1 MSLIP
6 PSQRNRQPLLTREA
20 IAGALAEGIDPALV
34 VAALDNRENAPR
46 RRRIGEV
53 LVQRRTISQ
62 GQLDDCLAEQ
72 AKTPPGG
79 VRPRLGTIIIEKRYA
94 SDTQVA
100 EALAAALVL
109 DLVDLSR
116 TTISP
121 DIARLLPREMAER
134 DCLLVLA
141 KDGKRVTVAAGDPT
155 NVVALDDVRF
165 HTGASSMH
173 VVVATESQIRN
184 QLRRVW
190 SLTQSN
196 EVASLFEAAA
206 EVASVPEND
215 LTGAETAP
223 IVRLVDMIFR
233 DAAAGGASDIHLE
246 SQAKELRIRFRI
258 DGVLRDVMTM
268 PKSAAPSVI
277 SRIKVVSGLDIA
289 ERRRPQDGRTR
300 VQVDGRVLDAR
311 VSTLP
316 ALHGEKVVIRLLSR
330 GEDVPT
336 IDRLGLADREL
347 ELLRHAL
354 STPQGLVLITGPTGS
369 GKTNTLYGAIQDV
382 ATPER
387 NVITL
392 EDPIEVQFPGITQ
405 VQMHEKAGLT
415 FAAGLRSVLRQDPDV
430 VLVGEARDKETAELA
445 VQASMTGHLVLT
457 TLHTNDTVKA
467 ITRLVD
473 MGIEP
478 FLLASALT
486 LVVAQR
492 LVRKPCPMCVAPY
505 VPDEEILSQLGL
517 SAADLRSH
525 SPRKGRGCSSCA
537 TSGYSGRRG
546 VFEMLPIT
554 AELRTVML
562 ESPTESAIAAAARE
576 GGLRTLR
583 MNALDMAHR
592 GDTTYEEVLRVT
604 QVDAVSGS
612 AGTHCRTCTR
622 PIEGEMHFCPWCGTG
637 IDKPACAACATP
649 MLSAWTHCPACG
661 APATPAGVSQV
672 PGRVAL
678 DMPNGRPTDAYA
690 D

>member
-1 MSLIP
+1 MPLIP

-20 IAGALAEGIDPALV
+20 IEDALAGGIDPLL
-34 VAALDNRENAPR
+34 VAAALENRENAPR

-53 LVQRRTISQ
+53 LVQRRTITQ
-62 GQLDDCLAEQ
+62 EQLDDCLADQ
-72 AKTPPGG
+72 ARTQPGDL
-79 VRPRLGTIIIEKRYA
+79 RPRLGSIIVEKHYA
-94 SDTQVA
+94 TDTQVA
-100 EALAAALVL
+100 EALAAALIL

-121 DIARLLPREMAER
+121 DTARLLPREMAER
-134 DCLLVLA
+134 NCLLVLA
-141 KDGKRVTVAAGDPT
+141 KDGRRVTVAAGDPT

-165 HTGASSMH
+165 HTGASTMH
-173 VVVATESQIRN
+173 VVVATESQIRD

-190 SLTQSN
+190 SLTQST

-206 EVASVPEND
+206 EVASAPD
-215 LTGAETAP
+215 SDITGAETAP
-223 IVRLVDMIFR
+223 IVRLVDMVFR
-233 DAAAGGASDIHLE
+233 DAAAAGASDIHIE
-246 SQAKELRIRFRI
+246 SQAKDLRIRFRV

-268 PKSAAPSVI
+268 PKSAAPAVI

-300 VQVDGRVLDAR
+300 VQVDGRTLDAR

-347 ELLRHAL
+347 ALLRHAL
-354 STPQGLVLITGPTGS
+354 NNPQGLVLITGPTGS

-405 VQMHEKAGLT
+405 VQMHEKAGMT

-430 VLVGEARDKETAELA
+430 VLVGEARDRETAELA

-473 MGIEP
+473 MGLEP

-505 VPDEEILSQLGL
+505 TPDETVLTQLGL
-517 SAADLRSH
+517 TADDLLGK
-525 SPRKGRGCSSCA
+525 SPRRGRGCSACA
-537 TSGYSGRRG
+537 NSGYSGRRG

-562 ESPTESAIAAAARE
+562 ESPTESAIAAAARD

-583 MNALDMAHR
+583 MNALDLAHR
-592 GDTTYEEVLRVT
+592 GDTTYDEVLRVT
-604 QVDAVSGS
+604 QVDAVSGG
-612 AGTHCRTCTR
+612 GTHCRACTR
-622 PIEGEMHFCPWCGTG
+622 PIDDGMAFCPWCGAG
-637 IDKPACAACATP
+637 IDKHSCASCATP
-649 MLSAWTHCPACG
+649 LLAAWTHCPTCG
-661 APATPAGVSQV
+661 AGSTQFVAPHA
-672 PGRVAL
+672 PGSVAL
-678 DMPNGRPTDAYA
+678 EIPNGRLTDPYA

>member
-1 MSLIP
+1 MTLLP
-6 PSQRNRQPLLTREA
+6 PSQRNWQPVLTREA
-20 IAGALAEGIDPALV
+20 IAGALADGVDPSLVAVALQ
-34 VAALDNRENAPR
+34 NRDNAPR

-62 GQLDDCLAEQ
+62 DQLDDCLAEQ
-72 AKTPPGG
+72 ARTPPGG
-79 VRPRLGTIIIEKRYA
+79 LRPRLGTIILAKGYA

-100 EALAAALVL
+100 EALAAALTL

-116 TTISP
+116 TTISF
-121 DIARLLPREMAER
+121 DAARLLPRETAER

-141 KDGKRVTVAAGDPT
+141 KDGRHVTVAASDPT

-165 HTGASSMH
+165 HTGASMMH
-173 VVVATESQIRN
+173 VVVATESQIRE
-184 QLRRVW
+184 QVRRVW
-190 SLTQSN
+190 SLTQSD

-206 EVASVPEND
+206 DVVSAPDSDVAGGE
-215 LTGAETAP
+215 AAP

-233 DAAAGGASDIHLE
+233 DAASGGASDIHIE
-246 SQAKELRIRFRI
+246 AQAKDLRIRFRV

-268 PKSAAPSVI
+268 PKSAAQAVI

-289 ERRRPQDGRTR
+289 EHRRPQDGRTR
-300 VQVDGRVLDAR
+300 VQVDGRTLDAR

-316 ALHGEKVVIRLLSR
+316 ALHGETVVIRLLTR

-347 ELLRHAL
+347 ELLRRAL
-354 STPQGLVLITGPTGS
+354 RTPQGLVLITGPTGS

-382 ATPER
+382 ATPDR

-405 VQMHEKAGLT
+405 VQLHEKAGLT

-467 ITRLVD
+467 ITRLID

-505 VPDEEILSQLGL
+505 VPDDEILGQLGL
-517 SAADLRSH
+517 TAGALTGH
-525 SPRKGRGCSSCA
+525 SPRRGRGCSSCA

-546 VFEMLPIT
+546 VFEMLPVT
-554 AELRTVML
+554 AELRAVML
-562 ESPTESAIAAAARE
+562 DSPTESAIAATARE

-583 MNALDMAHR
+583 MNALDLAHR

-604 QVDAVSGS
+604 QVDSVSAS
-612 AGTHCRTCTR
+612 AGTHCRACTR
-622 PIEGEMHFCPWCGTG
+622 PIDGDMAFCPWCGTG
-637 IDKPACAACATP
+637 IDKPVCGACARP
-649 MLSAWTHCPACG
+649 MIGAWTHCPSCG
-661 APATPAGVSQV
+661 TSAPT
-672 PGRVAL
+672 R
-678 DMPNGRPTDAYA
+678 TD
-690 D
+690 